1 MMDAWTWRYGTGTM
15 APGHFS
21 HAVACHRLKEAK
33 GSQRPMTTPSSPPPP
48 AAASASASAS
58 RLEIVLFFFS
68 GLGSSLC
75 YIATLSSLVFYKSTY
90 GAQSYIYIN
99 LAVFL
104 PLLPI
109 AIAQAR
115 YDQDVDRLVGSANAF
130 LCRGIVGYV
139 LSIGALAS
147 IPLRSDGGLIFVCLP
162 AIIIGFAG
170 AILQGILYQMASFVS
185 ANCAASTQSLKAS
198 VAAGIQASAL
208 VALLVSVGTGFGSSA
223 DDTVDDLRRFNAV
236 ICLLETCIM
245 GLFMFLMIRSR
256 RISHAM
262 VQRDSSISL
271 VNDFFNPSGDSI
283 SVNGPETPDE
293 TPLLQGAEDEDDEC
307 SGNSSSYEEE
317 DPDRPPASQSD
328 RELTYR
334 QIWKY
339 SSRCFTSLLLTLAPS
354 FLAASWFTKVQTEVM
369 MLPQILF
376 YVRII
381 SDFSSR
387 LLTVYKSPASQTE
400 LLTLACCRLV
410 LVVVFFVNAT
420 YPVFP
425 HRDALSIA
433 LVCIIAFGSGYLVTG
448 TYQLA
453 PSALPGRYR
462 ERNTVKQA
470 AALNL
475 GFAVSALLGL
485 FVSLSLYGLG
495 L

>member
-1 MMDAWTWRYGTGTM
+1 M
-15 APGHFS
+15 A
-21 HAVACHRLKEAK
+21 
-33 GSQRPMTTPSSPPPP
+33 TPSSSPPP
-48 AAASASASAS
+48 AASASASASAS

-104 PLLPI
+104 PLLPV

-115 YDQDVDRLVGSANAF
+115 YDQGVDRLVGSANAF

-162 AIIIGFAG
+162 CVVIGAAG
-170 AILQGILYQMASFVS
+170 AILQGILYQMTSFVS

-223 DDTVDDLRRFNAV
+223 DDTVADLRHFNAM

-245 GLFMFLMIRSR
+245 GLFVFLMIHSR

-283 SVNGPETPDE
+283 TVNGPEPPDE
-293 TPLLQGAEDEDDEC
+293 TPLLQGAGDEDDEC
-307 SGNSSSYEEE
+307 SGNSSSSYEEE
-317 DPDRPPASQSD
+317 DPDRPSVPQTG
-328 RELTYR
+328 ELTYR

-339 SSRCFTSLLLTLAPS
+339 SSRCFASLLLTLAPS
-354 FLAASWFTKVQTEVM
+354 FLIASWFTKVQTELM

-425 HRDALSIA
+425 HRDALSIS

-485 FVSLSLYGLG
+485 FVSLSLDGLG

>member
-1 MMDAWTWRYGTGTM
+1 M
-15 APGHFS
+15 A
-21 HAVACHRLKEAK
+21 
-33 GSQRPMTTPSSPPPP
+33 TPSSPP

-104 PLLPI
+104 PLLPV

-147 IPLRSDGGLIFVCLP
+147 IPLRSDGGLVFVFLP
-162 AIIIGFAG
+162 AVVIGAAG

-185 ANCAASTQSLKAS
+185 ANCAASTQSLKAA

-223 DDTVDDLRRFNAV
+223 DDTVDDLRHFNAV

-245 GLFMFLMIRSR
+245 GLFMFLMIHSR

-271 VNDFFNPSGDSI
+271 VNDFFHPSGDSI
-283 SVNGPETPDE
+283 SIDGPEPPDE
-293 TPLLQGAEDEDDEC
+293 TPLLQGAGDEDDEC

-317 DPDRPPASQSD
+317 DPDRPSVPQTV
-328 RELTYR
+328 ELTYQR
-334 QIWKY
+334 IWKY

-354 FLAASWFTKVQTEVM
+354 FLIASWFTKVQTEVM

-387 LLTVYKSPASQTE
+387 LLTVYKSPASQRE

-485 FVSLSLYGLG
+485 FVSLSLDGLG

>member
-1 MMDAWTWRYGTGTM
+1 
-15 APGHFS
+15 
-21 HAVACHRLKEAK
+21 
-33 GSQRPMTTPSSPPPP
+33 
-48 AAASASASAS
+48 
-58 RLEIVLFFFS
+58 
-68 GLGSSLC
+68 
-75 YIATLSSLVFYKSTY
+75 
-90 GAQSYIYIN
+90 
-99 LAVFL
+99 
-104 PLLPI
+104 
-109 AIAQAR
+109 
-115 YDQDVDRLVGSANAF
+115 
-130 LCRGIVGYV
+130 
-139 LSIGALAS
+139 
-147 IPLRSDGGLIFVCLP
+147 
-162 AIIIGFAG
+162 
-170 AILQGILYQMASFVS
+170 
-185 ANCAASTQSLKAS
+185 
-198 VAAGIQASAL
+198 
-208 VALLVSVGTGFGSSA
+208 
-223 DDTVDDLRRFNAV
+223 
-236 ICLLETCIM
+236 
-245 GLFMFLMIRSR
+245 MIHSR

-271 VNDFFNPSGDSI
+271 VNDFNQSGNSI
-283 SVNGPETPDE
+283 SVDDSEPPDE
-293 TPLLQGAEDEDDEC
+293 TPLLQGAGNDDDEC
-307 SGNSSSYEEE
+307 SGNSSTYEEE
-317 DPDRPPASQSD
+317 DPNRPIVPQTV
-328 RELTYR
+328 ELTYR

-354 FLAASWFTKVQTEVM
+354 FLVASWFTKVQTEVM

-420 YPVFP
+420 YPIFL

-448 TYQLA
+448 AYQLA

-485 FVSLSLYGLG
+485 FVSLSLDGLG